1 MGIEE
6 LTEKLQKFKK
16 KVIEKTDKGIR
27 ALKGSPDAKG
37 AAETGKEVLKEVSGL
52 KARLIKEG
60 ANFARTYMKENV
72 TQDNSTGAT
81 IGALGEY
88 LVKKTAKGVKVVAD
102 ALTDYIEKEAKKYH
116 RIDTMPELNVVK
128 ELINQYAEDQQEMG
142 KETLNY
148 KGIGIVVNK
157 TEKDLSI
164 TLTRDPK
171 IVSLTY
177 LLKDKKITDLN
188 KDFETLT
195 ADLVKRLDRLSDP
208 TMSMID
214 KTTTFKIL
222 QEKGEQKYLVHMK
235 KENEIY
241 DIAYTPENRNSGII
255 LKYVVQKPASEPE
268 VSAEDSTSDI
278 LKEK

>member
-1 MGIEE
+1 
-6 LTEKLQKFKK
+6 
-16 KVIEKTDKGIR
+16 
-27 ALKGSPDAKG
+27 
-37 AAETGKEVLKEVSGL
+37 
-52 KARLIKEG
+52 
-60 ANFARTYMKENV
+60 
-72 TQDNSTGAT
+72 
-81 IGALGEY
+81 
-88 LVKKTAKGVKVVAD
+88 
-102 ALTDYIEKEAKKYH
+102 
-116 RIDTMPELNVVK
+116 MPELNVVK